1 MVQKALSLSWSGS
14 RRNIRAKT
22 EFELVESITGAA
34 IAAALADRR
43 SRPVVKSLWLGGKY
57 LGC

>member
-34 IAAALADRR
+34 IAAALAE
-43 SRPVVKSLWLGGKY
+43 
-57 LGC
+57 